1 MFVALL
7 YQLRARGLPV
17 GTGEFLVFL
26 RGLSLGL
33 VHSVEGLYTYGRA
46 VLCRTEADYDAWDL
60 AFADTFRDAV
70 LDPELR
76 AKLDEWLRD
85 AIARASE
92 ALVEPEFGS
101 DEELLAAFL
110 QRLQEQDARHDGG
123 SKWVGTGGTSPFG
136 HSGSAARGVRV
147 GGPGGNRGAI
157 QVADDRQ
164 WESYRTDTTLQ
175 TRDLQVALRTLRR
188 LQREGR
194 WELDL
199 DGTID
204 RTCKNGGEIEVLDR
218 RERENQVHLVLL
230 MDAGGSMA
238 PHAERVSQLF
248 TAAEEVGTFRSLE
261 ALFFHNCVYGWL
273 WKDFDAGERVPTAEV
288 LARLTPRHRLL
299 FVGDAS
305 MAPYE
310 LFSATGWGFS
320 DEERLPGIEWLRRLH
335 KRCPA
340 SAWLNPD
347 PRRWWDHPTVSAI
360 GQIYP
365 MFELTVDGLGDAI
378 GALRAPV

>member
-1 MFVALL
+1 MFVELFYA
-7 YQLRARGLPV
+7 LRAQGVPV

-26 RGLSLGL
+26 DGLSRGL
-33 VHSVEGLYTYGRA
+33 VHSVDGLYHFGRA
-46 VLCRTEADYDAWDL
+46 ILCRTEADFDAWDL
-60 AFADTFRDAV
+60 AFSETFRDAA
-70 LDPELR
+70 LDPEVR
-76 AKLDEWLRD
+76 ARLEEWLRD
-85 AIARASE
+85 AKARMSE
-92 ALVEPEFGS
+92 ELVEPPFAS
-101 DEELLAAFL
+101 DQELLEAFL
-110 QRLQEQDARHDGG
+110 ERLREQKERHDGG
-123 SKWVGTGGTSPFG
+123 DRWIGTGGTSAFG
-136 HSGSAARGVRV
+136 HSGRAATGVRV
-147 GGPGGNRGAI
+147 GGPGGNRGAL
-157 QVADDRQ
+157 QVADARS
-164 WESYRTDTTLQ
+164 WEGYRTDTTLQ
-175 TRDLQVALRTLRR
+175 TRDLQVALRALRR
-188 LQREGR
+188 LHREGR

-204 RTCKNGGEIEVLDR
+204 RTCKNGGEIEVRER

-238 PHAERVSQLF
+238 PHAERVTQLF
-248 TAAEEVGTFRSLE
+248 TAAEEVGTFRSFE

-273 WKDFDAGERVPTAEV
+273 WKDFEAGDRTPTAEV

-320 DEERLPGIEWLRRLH
+320 DEERLPGLEWLRRLR

-347 PRRWWDHPTVSAI
+347 PKRWWDHPTVSAI
-360 GQIYP
+360 GQLFP
-365 MFELTVDGLGDAI
+365 MHELTVEGLRDAI
-378 GALRAPV
+378 GVLRAPV

>member
-248 TAAEEVGTFRSLE
+248 TAAEEVGTFRSFE